1 MSENLVGKYSIGLD
15 KAMENESAI
24 LKSMSLW
31 TEWNGKFESQRLSL
45 MLKSPVMMIVLQILV
60 SVSLIYFKTDW
71 DKSE

>member
-1 MSENLVGKYSIGLD
+1 LSENLVGKYSIGLD

>member
-1 MSENLVGKYSIGLD
+1 MFKNLVGKYSVGLD
-15 KAMENESAI
+15 KAIENKSAI
-24 LKSMSLW
+24 SKSMSLW